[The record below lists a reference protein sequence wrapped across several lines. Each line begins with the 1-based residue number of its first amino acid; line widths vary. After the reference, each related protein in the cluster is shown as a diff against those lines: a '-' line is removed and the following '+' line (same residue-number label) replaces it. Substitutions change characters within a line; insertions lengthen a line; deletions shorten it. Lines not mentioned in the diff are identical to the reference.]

1 MNFSKLYNCWNF
13 AENLT
18 HPNNVAWHK
27 QLHSTINASIE
38 KDDASRFD
46 DYSSFDNYMTM
57 ILNNNEKTSTMIKE
71 LVEEI
76 DRLKEA

>member
-1 MNFSKLYNCWNF
+1 MNFSELYKCWNF

-27 QLHSTINASIE
+27 ALHSTINELIE
-38 KDDASRFD
+38 KDDASRFNSYMKKILRD
-46 DYSSFDNYMTM
+46 NEQSSTR
-57 ILNNNEKTSTMIKE
+57 IKE

-76 DRLKEA
+76 DRLKLL